1 MNDRYAPGPQV
12 TEPPSL
18 NGRWQRDP
26 ALRFGTK
33 LLKTWFPL
41 WGSMSPLRD
50 GAENDSTLLVRIVA
64 RTKVAEDENVIA
76 LTLADANGGPLPMWR
91 AGAHLDLLLPSGRM
105 REYSLCGDPATSD
118 YYRIAV
124 RRIPNGGG
132 GSTEVHDTLTI
143 GDTVKIKGPRNAF
156 PIALPG
162 FGSTATHLRF
172 IAGGIGITPIL
183 PMLASAERLGLNWSM
198 MYTGRSLDSIPF
210 RDELTQ
216 YGDKITIRTD
226 DTHGLPTMAELTGGS
241 PTTGPAPGTAIYTCG
256 PVPMLEG
263 LRTYLRDRPD
273 IELHYERFSPPPV
286 ENGNDFTIRLTSTND
301 EITVAANESM
311 LTALRRVNPAVPYSC
326 QQGFCGT
333 CKIRATAG
341 TIDHRDMTLTDTERD
356 QGYLLTCVSRATGQL
371 TLDI

>member
-1 MNDRYAPGPQV
+1 MNDRYAPSPQF

-50 GAENDSTLLVRIVA
+50 GAEKDSTLTVRIVD
-64 RTKVAEDENVIA
+64 RTQVAEDENVIA

-118 YYRIAV
+118 YYRIAI
-124 RRIPNGGG
+124 RRIPDGGG
-132 GSTEVHDTLTI
+132 GSIEVHDTLNI
-143 GDTVKIKGPRNAF
+143 GDTLTIKGPRNAF

-162 FGSTATHLRF
+162 YGSEATHLRF

-183 PMLASAERLGLNWSM
+183 PMLATAQRLGLNWSM
-198 MYTGRSLDSIPF
+198 LYTGRSLDSLPF
-210 RDELTQ
+210 RHELTQ
-216 YGDKITIRTD
+216 YGNKITIRTD
-226 DTHGLPTMAELTGGS
+226 DTHGLPTMAELTGADDN
-241 PTTGPAPGTAIYTCG
+241 GPIAGTAIYTCG

-263 LRTYLRDRPD
+263 LRKYLAHRPD
-273 IELHYERFSPPPV
+273 IELHYERFSPAPV
-286 ENGNDFTIRLTSTND
+286 ENGHEFTVRLASTDD
-301 EITVAANESM
+301 EIAVAADETM
-311 LTALRRVNPAVPYSC
+311 LTALRRVQPAVPYSC
-326 QQGFCGT
+326 Q
-333 CKIRATAG
+333 
-341 TIDHRDMTLTDTERD
+341 
-356 QGYLLTCVSRATGQL
+356 
-371 TLDI
+371 